1 MTFRGI
7 LLRLAGSVTAVALVF
22 TAAPAVATAAPQAES
37 LYWIRFAAGVQR
49 CLDANL
55 EGSVYT
61 HACQDRNTYQQWD
74 NYALGKFRHKR
85 TGLCLAARCAVGV
98 PRVLLGQCQRLDDVV
113 DDEQVHHEQV
123 DGSLPG
129 QRRRPSGGCRT
140 AGLPGGNRI
149 VDHDEADGL
158 TGRWAVREDGP
169 PSTPL

>member
-7 LLRLAGSVTAVALVF
+7 LLRLAGSVTAVALMF

-85 TGLCLAARCAVGV
+85 TGLCLAAGTSSVFLASCSVNASDWTTSSTTNKYIMNKSTGLCLDNDGGQAEAVGL
-98 PRVLLGQCQRLDDVV
+98 RVCRAGTALWTMTRLTD
-113 DDEQVHHEQV
+113 
-123 DGSLPG
+123 
-129 QRRRPSGGCRT
+129 
-140 AGLPGGNRI
+140 
-149 VDHDEADGL
+149 
-158 TGRWAVREDGP
+158 
-169 PSTPL
+169 